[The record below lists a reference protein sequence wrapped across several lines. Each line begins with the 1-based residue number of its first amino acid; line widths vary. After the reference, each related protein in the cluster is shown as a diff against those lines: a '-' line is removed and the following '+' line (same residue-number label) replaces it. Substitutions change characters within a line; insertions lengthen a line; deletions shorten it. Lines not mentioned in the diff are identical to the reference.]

1 MNRVKLVNSDALF
14 RKSYFQ
20 IPKKSK
26 GKTSNDQDFIQ
37 LYYHQP
43 LHTEQLKLKIKN

>member
-1 MNRVKLVNSDALF
+1 MNRVKLVNSNALF

-26 GKTSNDQDFIQ
+26 GKTSNDQDFIFSCFTTSPST
-37 LYYHQP
+37 L
-43 LHTEQLKLKIKN
+43 NN

>member
-1 MNRVKLVNSDALF
+1 MNRVKLVNSNALF

-26 GKTSNDQDFIQ
+26 GKTSNDQDFIFSCFTTSPST
-37 LYYHQP
+37 L
-43 LHTEQLKLKIKN
+43 ND